1 MTNVTFAIKFLLGFL
16 FLSVEDANA
25 PEGQVQLGDIRR
37 EIKIAN
43 NAVIERVLTRRETG
57 LRLGTIVEFKA
68 SRFAADGIRRAGIPV
83 ISSPDGDEH
92 YALTSG
98 AYQSLS
104 EPVA

>member
-1 MTNVTFAIKFLLGFL
+1 MTNVTSAIEFLRGFL
-16 FLSVEDANA
+16 FFSVEGA

-37 EIKIAN
+37 EINLAN

-98 AYQSLS
+98 AYKSLS
-104 EPVA
+104 RV